1 MYECGHVTGQ
11 LRRARRVGTD
21 VKLRRHQALAGADEF
36 TIHCEREHDRYVV
49 APVGEL
55 DLASA
60 WRLERELRRV
70 EASDAGEIVLDLGGV
85 EFIDSTGLQPVLHA
99 TARTEHHSKRFMIIP
114 GPDSVQRIFEISG
127 LVSRLPFVDREALAH
142 HA

>member
-1 MYECGHVTGQ
+1 MF
-11 LRRARRVGTD
+11 
-21 VKLRRHQALAGADEF
+21 RRHPPLHSRAAELAGAEAF
-36 TIHCEREHDRYVV
+36 TIHCARERDRYVV

-70 EASDAGEIVLDLGGV
+70 VASDAREIVLDLSGV
-85 EFIDSTGLQPVLHA
+85 EFIDSTGLQPVVHA
-99 TARTEHHSKRFMIIP
+99 QARTEHHTKRLMIVP
-114 GPDSVQRIFEISG
+114 GPDNVQRCFEISG
-127 LVSRLPFVDREALAH
+127 LTSRLPFVDRQALAQ